1 MSATGSDPAEP
12 EPRDEELAGLR
23 RRVAE
28 LEAEAAARGHREPEA
43 TGRGHREHHRVRTFF
58 ATLLVVLASVLAL
71 LSVVSV
77 WAADTITDTD
87 RFVATLSPLA
97 KNPEVQDGVSNRITN
112 LALDQI
118 DIDSVVKQ
126 LQQAASSSN
135 LPPQTAAL
143 LSKLN
148 GPIESGLKSVVGT
161 VVDKVVS
168 SDQFATVWNNAL
180 RKAHAAFVKALT
192 GKGGGAVKL
201 TNDEVQIDVGPA
213 VAQVKDQ
220 LVAQGFPAAS
230 KIPTVNTSFTV
241 YKSSSLN
248 KLKNYFRLL
257 QIIGNWMPVIT
268 ILVAA
273 AGVYLAHKRRR
284 ALIGTAIG
292 FAVAMLVL
300 GVALAVFRSFFIDQ
314 LPPDVNAGA
323 AAATYDA
330 LVKFLRITTRMVGA
344 LAVLVALGAFLN
356 GPTSPAVWIRAA
368 CSSGIGAIRT
378 VADSAGFRAGPVDR
392 FTARHK
398 RWIGIAILLIA
409 SVIFIIWDHPTGLVV
424 FWFAFVIVIAFAIRE
439 FFAPGPGLV
448 HREEAAVDP
457 AGPRP
462 A

>member
-1 MSATGSDPAEP
+1 MSATGPVPATP
-12 EPRDEELAGLR
+12 QPGDDEVAELR
-23 RRVAE
+23 RRITQ
-28 LEAEAAARGHREPEA
+28 LEAEAAARD
-43 TGRGHREHHRVRTFF
+43 RGREHHRVRTFF
-58 ATLLVVLASVLAL
+58 ATLLIILASVLAL

-77 WAADTITDTD
+77 WAADTATDTD
-87 RFVATLSPLA
+87 RFVATLGPLA
-97 KNPEVQDGVSNRITN
+97 KNPDVQAGVSNRITN
-112 LALDQI
+112 LVLDQI
-118 DIDSVVKQ
+118 DINSVVKD
-126 LQQAASSSN
+126 LQQAASTSS

-143 LSKLN
+143 ISKLN

-161 VVDKVVS
+161 IVDKVVT
-168 SDQFATVWNNAL
+168 SDQFANIWNTAL
-180 RKAHAAFVKALT
+180 RTAHAAFVKALT
-192 GKGGGAVKL
+192 GQGGGAIKL
-201 TNDEVQIDVGPA
+201 NNDEVQIDIGPA

-230 KIPTVNTSFTV
+230 KIPTVNTTFTV

-257 QIIGNWMPVIT
+257 QIVGNWMPVIT
-268 ILVAA
+268 VLVAA
-273 AGVYLAHKRRR
+273 AGIFLAHNRRR

-300 GVALAVFRSFFIDQ
+300 GVALAVFRSFFLDQ
-314 LPPDVNAGA
+314 LPPDVNQGAAGA
-323 AAATYDA
+323 VYDA
-330 LVKFLRITTRMVGA
+330 LIKFLRITTRMVGT

-356 GPTSPAVWIRAA
+356 GPTSLAVWIRAA
-368 CSSGIGAIRT
+368 CSSGIGAVRA

-392 FTARHK
+392 FTARYK

-409 SVIFIIWDHPTGLVV
+409 AVVFVLWDHPTGMVV

-448 HREEAAVDP
+448 RRDEKAVDA
-457 AGPRP
+457 AGPTP